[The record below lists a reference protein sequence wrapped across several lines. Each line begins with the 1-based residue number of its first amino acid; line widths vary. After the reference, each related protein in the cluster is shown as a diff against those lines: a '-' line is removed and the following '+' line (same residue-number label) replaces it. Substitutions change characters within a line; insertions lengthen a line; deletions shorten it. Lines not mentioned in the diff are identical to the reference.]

1 MRQYMVEILRISSF
15 LMVFFY
21 RRFLP
26 LDVFIYAFG
35 AENDAS
41 SSNLP
46 IPLFKPKGLS
56 QILHL
61 RQPLLFFA
69 LNYISARRSFTRS
82 GSGGFVPD
90 VRQAALPKATAI
102 RRQSS
107 AVLPSANP
115 HKNPAME
122 LSPAPIV
129 DTASILGAFIAYTT
143 PPVQRIAPFAPRE
156 IITFSIP

>member
-1 MRQYMVEILRISSF
+1 MVEILRISSF

-46 IPLFKPKGLS
+46 IPLFKPNGLS

-61 RQPLLFFA
+61 RKPILLKLHYEAFA
-69 LNYISARRSFTRS
+69 KPR
-82 GSGGFVPD
+82 
-90 VRQAALPKATAI
+90 
-102 RRQSS
+102 
-107 AVLPSANP
+107 
-115 HKNPAME
+115 
-122 LSPAPIV
+122 
-129 DTASILGAFIAYTT
+129 ASL
-143 PPVQRIAPFAPRE
+143 
-156 IITFSIP
+156 

>member
-15 LMVFFY
+15 FMVFFY

-46 IPLFKPKGLS
+46 IPFVKAKRLS

-61 RQPLLFFA
+61 RQPL
-69 LNYISARRSFTRS
+69 
-82 GSGGFVPD
+82 
-90 VRQAALPKATAI
+90 
-102 RRQSS
+102 
-107 AVLPSANP
+107 
-115 HKNPAME
+115 
-122 LSPAPIV
+122 
-129 DTASILGAFIAYTT
+129 FIKQCYYFLIN
-143 PPVQRIAPFAPRE
+143 RL
-156 IITFSIP
+156 

>member
-1 MRQYMVEILRISSF
+1 MRKYKVEILRISSF

-46 IPLFKPKGLS
+46 IPFTEFKRLP

-61 RQPLLFFA
+61 RQPLFIFRFSYQLPTGVQPLGSMFSLFPSLSGF
-69 LNYISARRSFTRS
+69 RS
-82 GSGGFVPD
+82 GMFLVS
-90 VRQAALPKATAI
+90 
-102 RRQSS
+102 
-107 AVLPSANP
+107 
-115 HKNPAME
+115 
-122 LSPAPIV
+122 
-129 DTASILGAFIAYTT
+129 
-143 PPVQRIAPFAPRE
+143 
-156 IITFSIP
+156 

>member
-1 MRQYMVEILRISSF
+1 MRQAEVEILRISSF

-46 IPLFKPKGLS
+46 IPFTEVKRLP

-61 RQPLLFFA
+61 RQPP
-69 LNYISARRSFTRS
+69 I
-82 GSGGFVPD
+82 
-90 VRQAALPKATAI
+90 KA
-102 RRQSS
+102 
-107 AVLPSANP
+107 
-115 HKNPAME
+115 
-122 LSPAPIV
+122 
-129 DTASILGAFIAYTT
+129 
-143 PPVQRIAPFAPRE
+143 
-156 IITFSIP
+156 